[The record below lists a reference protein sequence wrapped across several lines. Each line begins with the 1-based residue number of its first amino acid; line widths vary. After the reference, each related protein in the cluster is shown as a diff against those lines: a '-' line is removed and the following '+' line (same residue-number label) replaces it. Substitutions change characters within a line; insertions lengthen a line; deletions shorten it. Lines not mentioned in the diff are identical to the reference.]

1 MNSLDLAQY
10 QTDQLEKELQKRLAE
25 KKKIEEQQQKDI
37 LLKNYLERPSCAIL
51 GRAYSSSIL
60 AEFVLASVTIKGNA
74 GKRYDF
80 KAKVCSSVSTYF
92 SNTFGWSTEREFE
105 EAIKLLV
112 NSYLATRLNDPVV
125 IFELMGLSYTFES
138 GLQSNPIAKR
148 DYEEAVIERMKEF
161 SDEEIL
167 SCEHLSHGNQM
178 VDLVK
183 KSRGL
188 IKRRKV

>member
-1 MNSLDLAQY
+1 
-10 QTDQLEKELQKRLAE
+10 
-25 KKKIEEQQQKDI
+25 
-37 LLKNYLERPSCAIL
+37 
-51 GRAYSSSIL
+51 
-60 AEFVLASVTIKGNA
+60 
-74 GKRYDF
+74 
-80 KAKVCSSVSTYF
+80 
-92 SNTFGWSTEREFE
+92 
-105 EAIKLLV
+105 
-112 NSYLATRLNDPVV
+112 
-125 IFELMGLSYTFES
+125 MGLSYTFES